1 MTEPQI
7 PADAPAVLPDPSH
20 LLEGVFVVLVAHQVP
35 GELRTRRRVFYS
47 LDAAQRAHARAV
59 ERGDRAAVVL
69 CKITAAHEFA
79 GGWSPAAD
87 DRAPAGH

>member
-35 GELRTRRRVFYS
+35 GELRTRRRVFFN
-47 LDAAQRAHARAV
+47 LPAAQRAA
-59 ERGDRAAVVL
+59 DRATMRGQSAAVTL
-69 CKITAAHEFA
+69 CRLEPVHTFA
-79 GGWSPAAD
+79 GGWSS
-87 DRAPAGH
+87 